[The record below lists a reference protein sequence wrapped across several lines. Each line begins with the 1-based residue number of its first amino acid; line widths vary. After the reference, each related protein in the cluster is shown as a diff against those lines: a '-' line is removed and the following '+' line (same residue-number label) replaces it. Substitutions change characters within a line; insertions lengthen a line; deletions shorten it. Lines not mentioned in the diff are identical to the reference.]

1 MARNGIQEHL
11 NRIVSALRP
20 PNESIFFNRTDQL
33 IQSLLAAVQLTQFSI
48 NLLLPGSERG
58 GGIHIQQIS
67 FVLVLMIVLKT
78 YFEGKIILF

>member
-1 MARNGIQEHL
+1 
-11 NRIVSALRP
+11 
-20 PNESIFFNRTDQL
+20 
-33 IQSLLAAVQLTQFSI
+33 LLAAVQLTQFSI